1 MLPENIKQ
9 ILLKYT
15 DGVTEEISTIN
26 KSIDRIKDSLSTVNS
41 IIINELSAK
50 AKNQTPINES
60 SELELLKDS
69 QYLREYIS
77 QITNIEINYNKNK
90 LNVQNKCLDI
100 HDIIVINSVKS
111 CSWKEHILSDVKVKI
126 PVLYENSDVVQIDVT
141 ISYCQD
147 CNKYIML
154 KDDYIRITGII
165 MCQIIDETVKLDHIA
180 QDNVLTQQKN
190 SILYHYGYNV
200 SAQSDISEKNRHII
214 LASVIEAN
222 ILTRIQVED
231 HLQILI
237 DRGSKIPSWGDAVQ
251 KWKRDKHFI
260 HNYKTEKLP
269 KIIFDKIILKYK
281 TSK

>member
-9 ILLKYT
+9 ILLKYA

-26 KSIDRIKDSLSTVNS
+26 KSIDRIKDSLNTVNN

-69 QYLREYIS
+69 QYLREYVS
-77 QITNIEINYNKNK
+77 TITNIEINYNKSN
-90 LNVQNKCLDI
+90 NVQNRYLDI

-111 CSWKEHILSDVKVKI
+111 CTQKYHTLSDVRVKI
-126 PVLYENSDVVQIDVT
+126 PVLYDNEMVARIDVT
-141 ISYCQD
+141 ISYCRE

-154 KDDYIRITGII
+154 KNDYTKITGTI
-165 MCQIIDETVKLDHIA
+165 MCQIIDETVKVDSVA
-180 QDNVLTQQKN
+180 QDNLTNQQRK
-190 SILYHYGYNV
+190 SMLYNYGYNV
-200 SAQSDISEKNRHII
+200 SAQNNLSDKNRRII
-214 LASVIEAN
+214 LASVVEAK
-222 ILTRIQVED
+222 ILTRVQVED
-231 HLQILI
+231 HLQVLI
-237 DRGSKIPSWGDAVQ
+237 DRGSKIPSWGEAVQ

-260 HNYKTEKLP
+260 QNYKTENLP
-269 KIIFDKIILKYK
+269 RVIFDKIILKYK

>member
-9 ILLKYT
+9 ILLKYA

-41 IIINELSAK
+41 IVINELSAK

-77 QITNIEINYNKNK
+77 QITNIEINYNKKK
-90 LNVQNKCLDI
+90 LTVQNKCLDI

-111 CSWKEHILSDVKVKI
+111 CSQKAHTLSDVKVKI
-126 PVLYENSDVVQIDVT
+126 PVLYENSDVVQINVT

-147 CNKYIML
+147 CDKYIML
-154 KDDYIRITGII
+154 KDDYARITGII
-165 MCQIIDETVKLDHIA
+165 MCQVIDETVKLDNFTH
-180 QDNVLTQQKN
+180 DNLINQQKK
-190 SILYHYGYNV
+190 SILYNYGYNV
-200 SAQSDISEKNRHII
+200 SAQNNLSDKNRHII

-237 DRGSKIPSWGDAVQ
+237 DRGSKIPSWGEAVQ
-251 KWKRDKHFI
+251 KWKRDKYFI
-260 HNYKTEKLP
+260 QNYKTEKLP
-269 KIIFDKIILKYK
+269 EVIFDKIILKYK
-281 TSK
+281 ISK